1 MLLRASLLMR
11 RRRRGDIE
19 ILREGGDLHYRVKEP
34 IWGSGLS
41 LDEFVAHLMQF
52 FIPE

>member
-1 MLLRASLLMR
+1 MR

-41 LDEFVAHLMQF
+41 FDEFVAHLMQF